1 MKTFKKYLTLSED
14 ITESIND
21 LCEASIHTSKYGYG
35 HQAVLKTEKVD
46 GFVKALNAAGIKINV
61 DGNTIFVKIDKK
73 KNLPVVEVG
82 KDKDIVTFLAIGKK
96 EFKLIGNPTGYFN
109 HYKSS
114 DGINWATPQMET
126 AACIGLFLDGEKM
139 AKDVADG
146 KNVQRWKD
154 SVVKVLNRT
163 EDWFDKGKDEILNN
177 MTNISTGDLNSLA
190 AFASGMNSFKKS
202 VIPFK
207 KINMIHGRIGQ
218 YYGAER
224 ENQSV
229 SGNKDN
235 TADMIISDSSP
246 DKTIEAM
253 GSKKAKYSKKNGM
266 VTVGDVKLFQVS
278 LKKSLTGAQLGKITK
293 NVLDRYGISSDVLF
307 NTIIESNNINEGFMS
322 WIKDIGKQVLDVFQQ
337 LYSKFKKM
345 FLKVTN
351 TLLSPSSW
359 QKQAK
364 KDEKEFEELTGIEG
378 LSECFM
384 ISNNEMVLN
393 ESVLVEKK
401 GDISDKLKNI
411 KKANKEKLLAKVNT
425 RLGKVKKTFKSDT
438 LIFKK
443 DGDLKKLPTKPDD
456 IFKLFSNYVS
466 MQVVI
471 DVMGGGDYNNKELVK
486 EIIDLQREMY
496 FGRTELP
503 LWKVYGASSVGDTS
517 TYSYLST
524 GQEFVNKKIKRLT
537 GKDIILCG
545 FRANLNASK
554 VYFTMQCSFV
564 LGIDDDGTPN
574 YNLLRTGTNAAGRY
588 SFVVEGTKE
597 HNYEY
602 FQKAYM

>member
-1 MKTFKKYLTLSED
+1 MKSYKSYLTLSAD
-14 ITESIND
+14 IGNTINS
-21 LCEASIHTSKYGYG
+21 LCEASLHRSDYGYG
-35 HQAVLKTEKVD
+35 HQAVLKTTKID
-46 GFVKALNAAGIKINV
+46 GFTKSLNDAGIKTKV

-73 KNLPVVEVG
+73 KNLPVVKVG
-82 KDKDIVTFLAIGKK
+82 NDKDIVTFLAIGKK
-96 EFKLIGNPTGYFN
+96 EFKLIGNPSGYFN

-139 AKDVADG
+139 AKDIAAG
-146 KNVQRWKD
+146 KNIQRWKD

-163 EDWFDKGKDEILNN
+163 ENWFDKGKDDILNN
-177 MTNISTGDLNSLA
+177 MENISIGDLNALA
-190 AFASGMNSFKKS
+190 AFASGMDSFKKS

-207 KINMIHGRIGQ
+207 KINMIHGDIGR

-229 SGNKDN
+229 EGNKDN
-235 TADMIISDSSP
+235 TADVVVSNSSAE
-246 DKTIEAM
+246 KTIAAM
-253 GSKKAKYSKKNGM
+253 GNKKAKYSKKNGM
-266 VTVGDVKLFQVS
+266 VTVGDINLFQVS

-293 NVLDRYGISSDVLF
+293 NVLDRYSISSDVLF
-307 NTIIESNNINEGFMS
+307 NTIIESNDINEGFMS
-322 WIKDIGKQVLDVFQQ
+322 WIKDIGNKLLDVFQQ

-345 FLKVTN
+345 FSKVTN

-359 QKQAK
+359 QKQAR

-384 ISNNEMVLN
+384 ISDNEMVLN

-411 KKANKEKLLAKVNT
+411 KDPNKKKLLTKVNK
-425 RLGKVKKTFKSDT
+425 RLSKVKKAFKSDT
-438 LIFKK
+438 LVFKQ

-471 DVMGGGDYNNKELVK
+471 DVMGGGDYSNKQLVK

-524 GQEFVNKKIKRLT
+524 GKEFVNKKIKRLS
-537 GKDIILCG
+537 GKDIVLCG
-545 FRANLNASK
+545 FRANLNTSK
-554 VYFTMQCSFV
+554 VYFTMQCSFI

-574 YNLLRTGTNAAGRY
+574 YNLLRTGTNASGRY

-602 FQKAYM
+602 FTNAYM